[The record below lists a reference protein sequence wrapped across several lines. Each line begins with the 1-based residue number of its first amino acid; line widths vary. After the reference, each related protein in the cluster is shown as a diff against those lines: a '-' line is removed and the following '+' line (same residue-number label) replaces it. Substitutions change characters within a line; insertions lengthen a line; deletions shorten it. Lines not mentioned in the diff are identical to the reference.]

1 MTERVTT
8 PRPIETGDDG
18 EETPSRLSRGMW
30 GVIAFLST
38 STFAAGLA
46 TGILVDGT
54 AEVVNE
60 FNAKNQRSCAPTR
73 ADPTIIVAPAGAAPA
88 GSPPAPASAPA
99 HPNNDVSWLISVA
112 PGTSTQRVEVRN
124 GDSAKGARVEFGSAD
139 GRTISKTA
147 TMWIDPSS
155 TATIALP
162 LGRYVVRA
170 QPLDASQTP
179 SGPIIPVPGTVGL
192 DQPTGLAIIAGTPEG
207 VWQAAGDTRTEKTNR
222 PKPVRKRKPQSD
234 EEYRGL
240 GRDSE
245 DGGSSTYG

>member
-1 MTERVTT
+1 MTERIET
-8 PRPIETGDDG
+8 PRPIERDDDGDD
-18 EETPSRLSRGMW
+18 TPSRLSKGMW
-30 GVIAFLST
+30 GVIAFLSA

-54 AEVVNE
+54 AEVMND
-60 FNAKNQRSCAPTR
+60 FNSKNRHSCTPTR
-73 ADPTIIVAPAGAAPA
+73 ADPTIVVAPSGGTTA
-88 GSPPAPASAPA
+88 GSQSAPPPPSA

-124 GDSAKGARVEFGSAD
+124 GDSAKGARIEFGVTD

-147 TMWIDPSS
+147 TMWVDPSS

-170 QPLDASQTP
+170 QPLDPSQSA

-192 DQPTGLAIIAGTPEG
+192 EEAGGLAIIAGTPEG
-207 VWQAAGDTRTEKTNR
+207 IWQAAGSTTAEKVDR
-222 PKPVRKRKPQSD
+222 PKPVRKRRQQSD

-240 GRDSE
+240 GRDSV
-245 DGGSSTYG
+245 DGGSGTYG